1 MGCLISILC
10 VIFFPVIYIWYQLYK
25 VRKGVGR
32 MMDEQMK
39 RNRENGSSGSYAQ
52 GSDPMGSRQSSGGTG
67 IKKPHII
74 KPDEGEYVD
83 FKEEKDE
90 T

>member
-10 VIFFPVIYIWYQLYK
+10 VIFFPVLYFWYQFYK
-25 VRKGVGR
+25 VRKGMGK

-39 RNRENGSSGSYAQ
+39 RNRENSSSGSHTQ
-52 GSDPMGSRQSSGGTG
+52 GSDSMGSSQASGGTG
-67 IKKPHII
+67 IRKPHII

-83 FKEEKDE
+83 FKEID
-90 T
+90 